1 MENHA
6 VVCHYLRIGEH
17 KMNHLLGQPQNTKRR
32 EYMEKSLLREIND
45 GEDITDIFVRILA
58 FISISAAMV
67 MIIIALWNV
76 FLTM

>member
-1 MENHA
+1 
-6 VVCHYLRIGEH
+6 
-17 KMNHLLGQPQNTKRR
+17 
-32 EYMEKSLLREIND
+32 MEKSLLREIND